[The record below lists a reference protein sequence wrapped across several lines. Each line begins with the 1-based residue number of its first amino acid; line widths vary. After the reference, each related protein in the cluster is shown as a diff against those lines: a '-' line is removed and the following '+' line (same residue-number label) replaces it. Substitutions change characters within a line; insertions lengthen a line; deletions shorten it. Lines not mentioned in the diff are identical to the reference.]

1 MLIVPLFVKLPV
13 TTMSPVVVRAHQ
25 APEGVTWIDVEVR
38 NCRAAGKNWVIGCK
52 YVEKPAWN
60 AVVWLG

>member
-1 MLIVPLFVKLPV
+1 MLK
-13 TTMSPVVVRAHQ
+13 VRAHQ

-38 NCRAAGKNWVIGCK
+38 NCRAAGQNWVIGCE